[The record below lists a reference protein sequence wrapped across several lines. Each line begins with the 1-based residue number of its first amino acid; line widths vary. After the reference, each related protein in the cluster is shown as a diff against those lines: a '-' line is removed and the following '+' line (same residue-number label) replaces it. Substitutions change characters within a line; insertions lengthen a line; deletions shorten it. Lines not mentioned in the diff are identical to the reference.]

1 MLSVCE
7 SVVRVSCSTFVHSV
21 DRCVRKSQKVPGGRE
36 DGQHTRDT
44 VFERSVTLCVG
55 WLDGS
60 DGNVGS
66 VWVWPGPPPLKDRL
80 HSHTTVPDPPGQ
92 STRAAPPADLRRRR
106 PLRALYCGNSLRV
119 HHDDEFPGPASR
131 ALPLEAP
138 VERGRDCGGKPGKR
152 ISGPQDSSR
161 VVRLPLLT
169 PCRRHHSVGWPAV
182 AKPECVCSPR

>member
-1 MLSVCE
+1 VCVCRLRRRACLFQNHQAPSFGFVSVCG
-7 SVVRVSCSTFVHSV
+7 SVMKDRLHSV
-21 DRCVRKSQKVPGGRE
+21 LAGLMGP
-36 DGQHTRDT
+36 T
-44 VFERSVTLCVG
+44 
-55 WLDGS
+55 

-66 VWVWPGPPPLKDRL
+66 VWVCPGPPPLKDR
-80 HSHTTVPDPPGQ
+80 SHTTVPDPLGQ
-92 STRAAPPADLRRRR
+92 STRAAPPAPIFADGVRSGAVLWE
-106 PLRALYCGNSLRV
+106 YLRV

-152 ISGPQDSSR
+152 ISGPRDSSR